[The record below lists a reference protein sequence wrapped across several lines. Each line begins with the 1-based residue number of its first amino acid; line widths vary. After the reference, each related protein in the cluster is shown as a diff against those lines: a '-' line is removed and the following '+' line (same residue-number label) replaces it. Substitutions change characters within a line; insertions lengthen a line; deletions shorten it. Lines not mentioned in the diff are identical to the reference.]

1 MAKFWSLAAL
11 IIGGIIIA
19 DVLTHP
25 TGTTAASNAVIGFQ
39 KTAGNQLLGQ
49 AAS

>member
-1 MAKFWSLAAL
+1 MAKFFSFMAL
-11 IIGGIIIA
+11 VVGGIVIA

-39 KTAGNQLLGQ
+39 KTAGNQLLGV
-49 AAS
+49 AA